1 VGRPSNSAERRA
13 QIVDGMLAVMQR
25 SGYEGATIQAIGK
38 AAGLT
43 PGLVHYHFSTKQEVL
58 IAMVEALTTQ
68 LAERYAARKAAANSP
83 TDRLYAFVDAH
94 VALGKDAD
102 PRAVAA
108 WNLVGSEALR
118 NPEVRALYR
127 AALARTLT
135 EARSLVRACLAA
147 EGRATRDATRIAAAL
162 VSAIEGAYRV
172 AAVQPKQLPRGY
184 AAPMLRKM
192 ARGLIEAEPRAPG
205 RDSPSEKS

>member
-1 VGRPSNSAERRA
+1 
-13 QIVDGMLAVMQR
+13 MQR
-25 SGYEGATIQAIGK
+25 SGYEGATIHAIGK

-43 PGLVHYHFSTKQEVL
+43 PGLVHYHFATKHEVL
-58 IAMVEALTTQ
+58 IALIETLTTQ
-68 LAERYAARKAAANSP
+68 LAQRYAARKEAASTP
-83 TDRLYAFVDAH
+83 SERLFAFIDAH
-94 VALGKDAD
+94 VALGRDAD

-108 WNLVGSEALR
+108 WNVVGSEALR

-135 EARSLVRACLAA
+135 EARALVRACLSA
-147 EGRATRDATRIAAAL
+147 EGRTTREATRIAAAL

-192 ARGLIEAEPRAPG
+192 ARGLIDAQP
-205 RDSPSEKS
+205 EKS